1 LLGHYQA
8 QWQIRKKEDSQK
20 LMNFSVDLTGKVALV
35 TGAGDGIG
43 RAIALALGQAG
54 AAVCVNDL
62 NPDRADNVTDE
73 ITNAGGQAMA
83 WAADVSNK
91 YQVSSMI
98 ETLRDRFTHLN
109 ILINAAGVQRPSTL
123 IKLDEY
129 DWRRIIEI
137 NMTGTFFCTQL
148 GGRVMSDEG
157 GGTIINIASSYG
169 HPLPL
174 ENNAAYVASKAG
186 LIGFTREA
194 AREYAGY
201 NIRVNAICP
210 AQIQEPHE
218 PPIVVGNP
226 QGRAGTPEE
235 VAAVVLFLCS
245 DAASFVTGQAIHV
258 DGGLAM
264 V

>member
-1 LLGHYQA
+1 
-8 QWQIRKKEDSQK
+8 
-20 LMNFSVDLTGKVALV
+20 MNFTVDLTGKVALV
-35 TGAGDGIG
+35 TGAGRGVG
-43 RAIALALGQAG
+43 RAIALSLAKAG
-54 AAVCVNDL
+54 ASVGVNDL
-62 NPDRADNVTDE
+62 NPDRADHVMQE
-73 ITNAGGQAMA
+73 IVAAGGQAMA
-83 WAADVSNK
+83 WSADISNK
-91 YQVSSMI
+91 FQVSANI
-98 ETLRDRFTHLN
+98 EALRDRFTNLN
-109 ILINAAGVQRPSTL
+109 ILVNAAGVQRPETL

-148 GGRVMSDEG
+148 AGRVMADEG
-157 GGTIINIASSYG
+157 GGVIVNLASAYG

-194 AREYAGY
+194 AREFAAH
-201 NIRVNAICP
+201 NVRVNAVCP
-210 AQIQEPHE
+210 AEIQEEYE
-218 PPIVVGNP
+218 PAITPTNP
-226 QGRAGTPEE
+226 QRRVGTPEE

-245 DAASFVTGQAIHV
+245 DAASFITGQAINV